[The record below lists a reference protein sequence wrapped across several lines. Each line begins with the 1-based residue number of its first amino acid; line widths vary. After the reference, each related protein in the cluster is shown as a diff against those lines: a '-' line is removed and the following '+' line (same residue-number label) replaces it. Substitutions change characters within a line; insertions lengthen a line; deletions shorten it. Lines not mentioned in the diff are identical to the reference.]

1 MYNFI
6 ISPSLSYPYCGPSPM
21 LMSSSSLI
29 VLVTYTYKQ
38 IICKSN
44 LPHLVILPGPLFL
57 EVATWYWLT
66 NQELHHWGKQ
76 VLPLLPAVNCL

>member
-6 ISPSLSYPYCGPSPM
+6 ISPPLSHSYCVPSPM

-38 IICKSN
+38 VICKSN
-44 LPHLVILPGPLFL
+44 LPHPVILPGPLFL
-57 EVATWYWLT
+57 EMATSYWLT
-66 NQELHHWGKQ
+66 NQEFHHWGKP